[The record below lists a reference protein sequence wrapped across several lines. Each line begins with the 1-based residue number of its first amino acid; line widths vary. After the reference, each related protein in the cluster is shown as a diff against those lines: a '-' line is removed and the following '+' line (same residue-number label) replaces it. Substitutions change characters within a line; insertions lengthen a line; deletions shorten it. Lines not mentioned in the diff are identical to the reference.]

1 MVFICDPTD
10 PPSIVSSGFL
20 VNGLEGTPD
29 ETGAGGALNPP
40 VSESTV
46 EVFVVTSGD
55 IQSISYEYFLDGVSD
70 YSGNPYSIVEGTGV
84 PGKILTCIATASN
97 VAGSVS
103 TTIEMGVV
111 YGTTPEIPTDITTFV
126 NVVPPIGGIVNP
138 GDPIE
143 IVYNSLLTSSGD
155 PDIGSI
161 ETIINGNAYSGSSVI
176 YTVDSDE
183 SGSNCKIVLNSIS
196 VSNENPDIPGT
207 SDGFIT
213 RTFDQELAGVQ
224 DPVAGNPCGAA
235 LGSCCV
241 TGDFIPNTGITL
253 GSCTQETEAVCLALI
268 PQGKWTADT
277 PCPLCGDGNV
287 GTPCCDEIG
296 TGRCCCIQ
304 TDNTGLC
311 IPDVTAEECNV
322 TDPRFA
328 NCGSTDSLGQITWT
342 YGEECPDC
350 VVGIPDPPCCAPL
363 TGRCCEVVLEN
374 ENGRPV
380 GAYCES
386 GLESF
391 DCPQFQES
399 DPTNFQ
405 WTPDGTCVDCSDPT
419 LNSGLPCCDPLGRC
433 CLRSG
438 DLRDIT
444 YDITEANCE
453 QKKIDEGWENKEW
466 TQNNP
471 NQSSADSGL
480 VLDCSDPA
488 DALANPNCC
497 APLGRCCWKVPDG
510 TGQFSEGNC
519 VEAITQFECSQQ
531 IPTDSIPFSL
541 WTPGGNL
548 TCPGDRFGAGCPG
561 DNDTN
566 DYCCD
571 TSKGRCCTE
580 NGGVNS
586 CEDDVW
592 YDDCKQSNQT
602 FGNGLVCPDCETENN
617 SDCCNANVIIGD
629 FTNAFDPDPPK
640 VGETLTIDV
649 DVDNNATQ
657 PLYKFEVDD
666 ELRQNTLSNEYQ
678 IPYVTAGPFS
688 DVGKELKCTVSADD
702 ADGETFTA
710 FASRFID
717 GESFVMPDDIPA
729 TIIVIPG
736 AMWNLGSGSL
746 NPDDFVGLQ
755 ITKPAVD
762 PEISI
767 AWEFQQLNED
777 VLASGE
783 DSPAFYTIPNEAID
797 GCELWFNLTFSNFTE
812 NAPST
817 ETLSKRYK
825 IGDVFNPTPNE
836 NCGTVRGACCRP
848 DPDNDIPEQGIVG
861 NKCDQQ
867 TPLECTNLGGYYQGD
882 ASSCPTSC
890 GDNPDGCDPDSP
902 TFETCCCPQIKTGKC
917 CCTKT
922 NNMGNCVDDLTYA
935 ECNRVNPDFDICAQ
949 SYDEVSAP
957 EGSLTGEPLWTLGE
971 ECVPGC
977 FSDVDPVTGEIE
989 DRCCDV
995 QTGRCCYIDSAGDR
1009 VCEINFTLEDC
1020 IAARDSGASPE
1031 VGEFLNAG
1039 NCPNCEVPEE
1049 NGDDCCDPLG
1059 RCCLRS
1065 SGDLRDITYDI
1076 TEADCE
1082 QRRIDEGY
1090 ENKEWTQNNPNQSSA
1105 DSDLVLTCSDSDTAS
1120 ANPNCCP
1127 TLGRCCFKT
1136 ADDEDNETV
1145 GFRLGFCEEN
1155 VTSADCDTLASLNDG
1170 LEGTKTFTIGA
1181 SCPDDCGSGNN
1192 SESCC
1197 DDKEPAF
1204 GRCCV
1209 NGICIPSQFETD
1221 CPDDHDASSAT
1232 CPDCT
1237 DPNENPADDPSDC
1250 CPFGVP
1256 VLSIDSFTVN
1266 DNLYDPSTNPIGIG
1280 SVVTVSTTEK
1290 NVKNV
1295 SYRFYLTDPL
1305 SDLTYEFADGNTKTL
1320 TVPVTTSGLPSPALP
1335 GFELN
1340 FEVTADSEL
1349 LDDKD
1354 QPVESLSDNINFH
1367 ATNDYIHGIPPVF
1380 PDDINTLYPDFQ
1392 FFPSAAAIDPPIVLN
1407 YGDGLLF
1414 PGDPPASLEQ
1424 LGQPPASDIIKWTD
1438 KDGNIISEQIFYQI
1452 SSDGVIEN
1460 CGIGLQV
1467 TLKNDISGGYTIPGG
1482 AEITKIYNI
1491 GSIQGPNDT
1500 FCGTAVGRCC
1510 VQGNFLAIGTLS
1522 DGQPWGVTYSD
1533 CSIQDE
1539 ETCITTL
1546 GGEWDDDIND
1556 CSVCSSA
1563 PDGHNETDMGL
1574 APCCDEIPGK
1584 CCVGGVCDDFVLSVN
1599 CTGTWTSY
1607 YDDANVCDD
1616 ACPNAGPVCG
1626 CVETGACCCGSNQ
1639 STPCHNN
1646 IAPEDC
1652 APGINSP
1659 CSPIVF
1665 PQFQGIGTSCP
1676 TDTQCEDGEVPSGI
1690 DPLKCCSAP
1699 PEPKDSWCGTGA
1711 PGTGQVAT
1719 CWDRVDNPLSNPH
1732 RCDGVSK
1739 TNGGALEFTS
1749 PCDYREIVAGNTS
1762 FNVDEDE
1769 HCDVNC
1775 ICSCFI
1781 ENDNPGCGG
1790 DLHNFGVSTGHP
1802 QNQSLNLTTLC
1813 EQAVCATKPDCCEEV
1828 PGLPPIPGMWSSQ
1841 CVSIAESLCTISNLV
1856 GSISPAAA
1864 DEMSNVLRKE
1874 YPPCPQ
1880 IGERTPCIDGKLSNL
1895 DWSSCKSKLG
1905 VPAGSG
1911 PLCGESECPSGQDC
1925 NEDTNECTNWSCPSS
1940 ACEDQ
1945 APGVC
1950 EDGFVDQFSGSPIAG
1965 AGYQWLNSSGSNPC
1979 TSNLPYNVGSGQWI
1993 VIGPGPEFVWN
2004 DFNSRALAVAF
2015 QSIEEANN
2023 FLSSGGKVTLD
2034 INGITKDFF
2043 ASNAVQATG
2052 ASGFTVYWKY
2062 LISDADPGPL
2072 EKTSSGIKAD
2082 DLHVILEQMST
2093 TVPSTRVIRIT
2104 IT

>member
-10 PPSIVSSGFL
+10 PPSIVSSEFL
-20 VNGLEGTPD
+20 VNGSVGTPD

-46 EVFVVTSGD
+46 EAVVVTSGEV
-55 IQSISYEYFLDGVSD
+55 QSISYEYFLDGVSE
-70 YSGNPYSIVEGTGV
+70 YSGNPYSIVEGDGI
-84 PGKILTCIATASN
+84 PGKVLTCIVTASN

-111 YGTTPEIPTDITTFV
+111 YGTIPEIPTDITTFADIA
-126 NVVPPIGGIVNP
+126 PPIGGIVNP
-138 GDPIE
+138 GDLVGV
-143 IVYNSLLTSSGD
+143 VYNSLLTSSGD
-155 PDIGSI
+155 PDVNSI
-161 ETIINGNAYSGSSVI
+161 ETIINGNVYTGSSVLH
-176 YTVDSDE
+176 VVGSDE

-196 VSNENPDIPGT
+196 VSNENPNIPGT

-241 TGDFIPNTGITL
+241 TGGFDPNTGITL
-253 GSCTQETEAVCLALI
+253 GSCTQETEADCLALT
-268 PQGKWTADT
+268 PQGKWTANT

-311 IPDVTAEECNV
+311 IPDVTAEECV
-322 TDPRFA
+322 TTDPRFA

-342 YGEECPDC
+342 YGEECPEC
-350 VVGIPDPPCCAPL
+350 VVGTPNPPCCAPL

-480 VLDCSDPA
+480 ELDCSDPDTA
-488 DALANPNCC
+488 SANPNCC
-497 APLGRCCWKVPDG
+497 APLGRCCWKVSDA

-519 VEAITQFECSQQ
+519 VEAITEFECLQQ
-531 IPTDSIPFSL
+531 IPTASIPFSA

-548 TCPGDRFGAGCPG
+548 ACPGDRFGAGCPG

-571 TSKGRCCTE
+571 TSKGRCCAE

-586 CEDDVW
+586 CEDNVW
-592 YDDCKQSNQT
+592 YDDCQQSNQT
-602 FGNGLVCPDCETENN
+602 FGNGLVCPDCETENDP
-617 SDCCNANVIIGD
+617 DCCNANVVIGD
-629 FTNAFDPDPPK
+629 FTFDSDPPK

-649 DVDNNATQ
+649 DVNNNATQ
-657 PLYKFEVDD
+657 PLYKFEVDG
-666 ELRQNTLSNEYQ
+666 ELRQDTLSNEYQ
-678 IPYVTAGPFS
+678 IPYFTAGSLS
-688 DVGKELKCTVSADD
+688 DAGKELKCTVSADD
-702 ADGETFTA
+702 ADGETSTA

-717 GESFVMPDDIPA
+717 GESFGMPDDIPA

-736 AMWNLGSGSL
+736 AMWDNGSGSL
-746 NPDDFVGLQ
+746 NPGDLVGLS
-755 ITKPAVD
+755 ISKPEVD

-777 VLASGE
+777 VLASGAGT
-783 DSPAFYTIPNEAID
+783 PAIYTIPNEAID
-797 GCELWFNLTFSNFTE
+797 GCELWVNLTFSNFTE

-817 ETLSKRYK
+817 VTLSKRYK

-848 DPDNDIPEQGIVG
+848 DPDNDIPAEGIVG

-867 TPLECTNLGGYYQGD
+867 TPLECANLGGYYQGD

-890 GDNPDGCDPDSP
+890 GDNPDGCDPNNP

-935 ECNRVNPDFDICAQ
+935 ECNRVNPDFGICAQ

-957 EGSLTGEPLWTLGE
+957 EGSLTGEPLWTLGG
-971 ECVPGC
+971 ECDPGC
-977 FSDVDPVTGEIE
+977 FSAVDPVTGEIE

-1039 NCPNCEVPEE
+1039 TCPNCEVPEE

-1105 DSDLVLTCSDSDTAS
+1105 DSGLVLTCSDPDTAS
-1120 ANPNCCP
+1120 NNPNCCP

-1136 ADDEDNETV
+1136 ANAEDNETV

-1155 VTSADCDTLASLNDG
+1155 VTSDDCDTLASLNDA
-1170 LEGTKTFTIGA
+1170 LEGTKTFTIGE
-1181 SCPDDCGSGNN
+1181 SCPNCGSGDN

-1204 GRCCV
+1204 GRCCD
-1209 NGICIPSQFETD
+1209 NGICIPNQFETD
-1221 CPDDHDASSAT
+1221 CPDHHDASSPT

-1256 VLSIDSFTVN
+1256 VLSIDSFTV
-1266 DNLYDPSTNPIGIG
+1266 DGNLYDPSTNPIGIG

-1305 SDLTYEFADGNTKTL
+1305 SDFTYDFSGGDTKTL
-1320 TVPVTTSGLPSPALP
+1320 TVPVTTESLPASALP

-1380 PDDINTLYPDFQ
+1380 PDDINTLYPDFK
-1392 FFPSAAAIDPPIVLN
+1392 FFPSGPAIDPPIVLN
-1407 YGDGLLF
+1407 YGDLF
-1414 PGDPPASLEQ
+1414 LYPGNLKDPLPQ
-1424 LGQPPASDIIKWTD
+1424 LGQPRATDSYKWTD
-1438 KDGNIISEQIFYQI
+1438 KDGNIISDDNFYTI

-1467 TLKNDISGGYTIPGG
+1467 TLKNDTSGGYTIPGG

-1491 GSIQGPNDT
+1491 GSIQGPDDT

-1510 VQGNFLAIGTLS
+1510 VQGGFLPIGILS

-1546 GGEWDDDIND
+1546 GGEWNDDIND

-1563 PDGHNETDMGL
+1563 PDDHNDTDMGL

-1584 CCVGGVCDDFVLSVN
+1584 CCVDGVCDDFVLFAN

-1626 CVETGACCCGSNQ
+1626 CVETGACCCGPTDLNGS
-1639 STPCHNN
+1639 CHND

-1652 APGINSP
+1652 APGPGSP
-1659 CSPIVF
+1659 CSPQSF

-1676 TDTQCEDGEVPSGI
+1676 SQNQCDNGSVPSDI
-1690 DPLKCCSAP
+1690 NEAKCCPAP
-1699 PEPKDSWCGTGA
+1699 PEPKDSYCGRSNSGFGSA
-1711 PGTGQVAT
+1711 S
-1719 CWDRVDNPLSNPH
+1719 CWDIASNPLSNP
-1732 RCDGVSK
+1732 RMCNGVSK
-1739 TNGGALEFTS
+1739 LNGGALDYTS
-1749 PCDYREIVAGNTS
+1749 PCDYREIRTDASGFV
-1762 FNVDEDE
+1762 VDEPE
-1769 HCDVNC
+1769 YCDVNC
-1775 ICSCFI
+1775 ICSCFK

-1790 DLHNFGVSTGHP
+1790 DLHSFGTSTNHP
-1802 QNQSLNLTTLC
+1802 QGESLNLAALC
-1813 EQAVCATKPDCCEEV
+1813 EQAVCNVRPSCCVEQPECPLGQDCT
-1828 PGLPPIPGMWSSQ
+1828 PRWDSQ

-1856 GSISPAAA
+1856 GSISSDAAE
-1864 DEMSNVLRKE
+1864 EMSTVLRKE
-1874 YPPCPQ
+1874 YPSCPQ
-1880 IGERTPCIDGKLSNL
+1880 IGQATPCIDETNENWL

-1905 VPAGSG
+1905 VPEGSG
-1911 PLCGESECPSGQDC
+1911 ELCGEIECPLGKVCSEITEQC
-1925 NEDTNECTNWSCPSS
+1925 VNWSCPNVPCKDLFPS
-1940 ACEDQ
+1940 
-1945 APGVC
+1945 VC
-1950 EDGFVDQFSGSPIAG
+1950 ESGFYDQGDLFGGEGYRWITSSTDGCAFDNYPYDIYTGG
-1965 AGYQWLNSSGSNPC
+1965 AYIQL
-1979 TSNLPYNVGSGQWI
+1979 
-1993 VIGPGPEFVWN
+1993 GPGSETFWN
-2004 DFNSRALAVAF
+2004 DFNTSALRIAF
-2015 QSIEEANN
+2015 GSPEDAENFKNN
-2023 FLSSGGKVTLD
+2023 GGKVTLD

-2043 ASNAVQATG
+2043 AASATQLTG
-2052 ASGFTVYWKY
+2052 GSSFIVIWKY
-2062 LISDADPGPL
+2062 LASADPDV
-2072 EKTSSGIKAD
+2072 KTSSAFKAD
-2082 DLHVILEQMST
+2082 DLHAILEDMSVGRT
-2093 TVPSTRVIRIT
+2093 IRIT